1 MTVCRPARPWTAEER
16 ETLREM
22 FPTEPIAT
30 IAHKLN
36 RTRNAVLGMAG
47 HMKLMRSIR
56 RI

>member
-1 MTVCRPARPWTAEER
+1 MTVRRPGRPWTAEER

-47 HMKLMRSIR
+47 HMKLRRSIR